1 MGDIVELSNG
11 GIAPIDK
18 SKDLMEITEGL
29 LLDTKSSIENKKT
42 MSVPIAELSA
52 LGAGVA
58 SLVPAFNTVT
68 TTTTLATDGLFTI
81 ANKVAGDTLKMAKN
95 GNAWGAMKTATGGSK
110 MVQLA
115 EAGPLTATSQAVSA
129 INPTTMMMAV
139 ALYSI
144 EKQLGE
150 IAETQKQ
157 ILSFLEIKDEAGIE
171 GDLETLSELINN
183 YKHNWDNEIYVQNS
197 HKMVMD
203 IKRTA
208 RSNMLASQKRV
219 AELVASKK
227 LVVGQ
232 GQVKSTLSEMEKRFK
247 YYQLALYTYSLASMM
262 EIMLGGN
269 YKEEYIT
276 GIKDEI
282 IKLSGNYRELF
293 EKSSLY
299 LEKLGRSA
307 VEANVLKGIGTAG
320 KAVGKF
326 IGSIPLVKEGPVDEF
341 LQDGG
346 ANLKK
351 NAIGMEKQAVHQFAA
366 LNNSG
371 THIFVNK
378 MEDMIQ
384 IYNHTERICFDDKQI
399 YLVANY
405 YPGCSLNR
413 TSKNGQ

>member
-1 MGDIVELSNG
+1 MGDIVELSNE
-11 GIAPIDK
+11 GIAPIDE

-399 YLVANY
+399 YLVAN
-405 YPGCSLNR
+405 
-413 TSKNGQ
+413 

>member
-11 GIAPIDK
+11 GIAPIDE

-115 EAGPLTATSQAVSA
+115 EATSQAVSA

-282 IKLSGNYRELF
+282 IKLSGNYRDLF

-371 THIFVNK
+371 TQIFVNK

-399 YLVANY
+399 YLVAN
-405 YPGCSLNR
+405 
-413 TSKNGQ
+413 

>member
-11 GIAPIDK
+11 GIAPIDE

-299 LEKLGRSA
+299 LEKHGRSA

-341 LQDGG
+341 LQDSG

-399 YLVANY
+399 YLVAN
-405 YPGCSLNR
+405 
-413 TSKNGQ
+413 

>member
-11 GIAPIDK
+11 EIAPIDE

-42 MSVPIAELSA
+42 MSVPIAELST

-68 TTTTLATDGLFTI
+68 TTTTLTTDGLFTI

-110 MVQLA
+110 MAQLA

-183 YKHNWDNEIYVQNS
+183 YKHNWDNEIYVRNS

-399 YLVANY
+399 YLVAN
-405 YPGCSLNR
+405 
-413 TSKNGQ
+413 

>member
-1 MGDIVELSNG
+1 MGDIIELNNG
-11 GIAPIDK
+11 GIAPVDE

-68 TTTTLATDGLFTI
+68 TTTTLAADGLFTI

-115 EAGPLTATSQAVSA
+115 EAGPLAATSQAVSA

-171 GDLETLSELINN
+171 GDLETLTELINN
-183 YKHNWDNEIYVQNS
+183 YKHNWDNEIYVRNS

-247 YYQLALYTYSLASMM
+247 YYKLALYTYSLASMM

-299 LEKLGRSA
+299 LEKLGGSA

-341 LQDGG
+341 LQVGS

-399 YLVANY
+399 YLVAN
-405 YPGCSLNR
+405 
-413 TSKNGQ
+413 

>member
-11 GIAPIDK
+11 GIAPIDE

-366 LNNSG
+366 LSNSG

-399 YLVANY
+399 YLVAN
-405 YPGCSLNR
+405 
-413 TSKNGQ
+413 

>member
-11 GIAPIDK
+11 GIAPIDE

-197 HKMVMD
+197 HKMVID

-341 LQDGG
+341 LQDSG

-399 YLVANY
+399 YLVAN
-405 YPGCSLNR
+405 
-413 TSKNGQ
+413 

>member
-11 GIAPIDK
+11 EIAPIDE

-247 YYQLALYTYSLASMM
+247 YYKLALYTYSLASMM

-371 THIFVNK
+371 TQIFVNK

-399 YLVANY
+399 YLVAN
-405 YPGCSLNR
+405 
-413 TSKNGQ
+413 

>member
-11 GIAPIDK
+11 GIAPIDE

-197 HKMVMD
+197 HKMVMY

-341 LQDGG
+341 LQDSG

-399 YLVANY
+399 YLVAN
-405 YPGCSLNR
+405 
-413 TSKNGQ
+413 

>member
-1 MGDIVELSNG
+1 MGDIIELSNG
-11 GIAPIDK
+11 GIAPVDE

-68 TTTTLATDGLFTI
+68 TTTTLAADGLFTI

-115 EAGPLTATSQAVSA
+115 EAGPLAATSQAVSA

-171 GDLETLSELINN
+171 GDLETLTELINN

-247 YYQLALYTYSLASMM
+247 YYKLALYTYSLASMM

-399 YLVANY
+399 YLVAN
-405 YPGCSLNR
+405 
-413 TSKNGQ
+413 

>member
-11 GIAPIDK
+11 GIAPIDE

-183 YKHNWDNEIYVQNS
+183 YKHNWDNEIYVENS

-208 RSNMLASQKRV
+208 RSNKLASQKRV

-282 IKLSGNYRELF
+282 IKLSGNYRDLF

-371 THIFVNK
+371 TQIFVNK

-399 YLVANY
+399 YLVAN
-405 YPGCSLNR
+405 
-413 TSKNGQ
+413 

>member
-11 GIAPIDK
+11 GIAPIDE

-282 IKLSGNYRELF
+282 IKLSGNYRDLF

-371 THIFVNK
+371 TQIFVNK

-399 YLVANY
+399 YLVAN
-405 YPGCSLNR
+405 
-413 TSKNGQ
+413 